1 MPTLWFYS
9 NGSCNHWHPTL
20 LRISDNLFLSG
31 ELKRQALLLNFE
43 DHKKLE
49 KIWND
54 FMEIIGNLKLDLPTD
69 EPIAALTA
77 KIKWWFQ
84 QFLSLYQAQ
93 RCDTLYARSLP
104 SHSRIF
110 ETVYQ
115 CSTFQAARHGKIFL
129 STAKQV
135 RFDTCSSRNSFHLV
149 LLCVTFAVVFFTLSL
164 WTMTDTQ
171 ERVEVNLIT
180 NGKRFGFL
188 RRLVNSCIASE
199 WSFSITIAAVVVVGA
214 ALYHH
219 HVISYLEARFETTVK
234 KMLDE
239 REQGSNAFI
248 KEAIKESETNM
259 LKRLLGGNVKL

>member
-1 MPTLWFYS
+1 
-9 NGSCNHWHPTL
+9 
-20 LRISDNLFLSG
+20 
-31 ELKRQALLLNFE
+31 
-43 DHKKLE
+43 
-49 KIWND
+49 
-54 FMEIIGNLKLDLPTD
+54 
-69 EPIAALTA
+69 
-77 KIKWWFQ
+77 
-84 QFLSLYQAQ
+84 
-93 RCDTLYARSLP
+93 
-104 SHSRIF
+104 
-110 ETVYQ
+110 
-115 CSTFQAARHGKIFL
+115 
-129 STAKQV
+129 
-135 RFDTCSSRNSFHLV
+135 
-149 LLCVTFAVVFFTLSL
+149 
-164 WTMTDTQ
+164 MTDTQ

-259 LKRLLGGNVKL
+259 LKRLLGGNVKLEITSSGVPLQ

>member
-1 MPTLWFYS
+1 
-9 NGSCNHWHPTL
+9 
-20 LRISDNLFLSG
+20 
-31 ELKRQALLLNFE
+31 
-43 DHKKLE
+43 
-49 KIWND
+49 
-54 FMEIIGNLKLDLPTD
+54 
-69 EPIAALTA
+69 
-77 KIKWWFQ
+77 
-84 QFLSLYQAQ
+84 
-93 RCDTLYARSLP
+93 
-104 SHSRIF
+104 
-110 ETVYQ
+110 
-115 CSTFQAARHGKIFL
+115 
-129 STAKQV
+129 
-135 RFDTCSSRNSFHLV
+135 
-149 LLCVTFAVVFFTLSL
+149 
-164 WTMTDTQ
+164 MTDTQ

-239 REQGSNAFI
+239 RKQGYNAFI

>member
-20 LRISDNLFLSG
+20 LRISDNLFLIR

-54 FMEIIGNLKLDLPTD
+54 FMEIIGDLKLDLPTD

-84 QFLSLYQAQ
+84 QFLSLYQAK
-93 RCDTLYARSLP
+93 DVTPYMHALYHHIPEFLKLYINVA
-104 SHSRIF
+104 HF
-110 ETVYQ
+110 KQQGME
-115 CSTFQAARHGKIFL
+115 KIFL

-239 REQGSNAFI
+239 RKQGYNAFI